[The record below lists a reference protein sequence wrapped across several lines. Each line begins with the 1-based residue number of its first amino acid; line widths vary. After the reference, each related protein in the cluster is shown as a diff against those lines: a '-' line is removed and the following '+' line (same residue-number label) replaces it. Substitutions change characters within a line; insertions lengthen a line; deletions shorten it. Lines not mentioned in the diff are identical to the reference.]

1 MKLLF
6 LERVIL
12 ETLGRGKR
20 ELNKICQDCSVER
33 NIVENILFK
42 FFNEKLILKNKED
55 FLLDFSK
62 REDFLE
68 EIKKKGNIK
77 EELKELLNYFL
88 NIFINSENKVQF
100 GLKKVWVEEKDE
112 KMLELY
118 LSKIDLLL
126 KKAEASNKS
135 NNSNKKL
142 SLKKVIFW
150 GYCEYELLIKEALK
164 L

>member
-20 ELNKICQDCSVER
+20 ELQKICHDCSVER
-33 NIVENILFK
+33 NVVENILYK
-42 FFNEKLILKNKED
+42 FLKEKLVLKNKEK
-55 FLLDFSK
+55 FQLDFHE

-68 EIKKKGNIK
+68 AIKKKGNIK

-112 KMLELY
+112 KILEFY
-118 LSKIDLLL
+118 LSKIDSLL
-126 KKAEASNKS
+126 KNAEVSNKK

-164 L
+164 I

>member
-55 FLLDFSK
+55 FSLDFSK

-135 NNSNKKL
+135 NNGNKKL

-150 GYCEYELLIKEALK
+150 GYCEYGLLIKEALK

>member
-20 ELNKICQDCSVER
+20 ELHKICQDCSVEK
-33 NIVENILFK
+33 NVVENILYK
-42 FFNEKLILKNKED
+42 FFNEKLILKNKEA

-100 GLKKVWVEEKDE
+100 GLKKVWVGEKDE

-150 GYCEYELLIKEALK
+150 GSCEYELLIKEALK